1 MSAFGL
7 LLGLALALNPKGT
20 GPHCSSFLTDGGHA
34 CLENLPPTIPAEWV
48 AGILEPLMYFCR
60 AHWPGD
66 YLKKKKMLQDFLNL
80 SRLKASTQPTPQLLL
95 LWTSYSLML
104 KITEIL
110 GFPGGPL
117 IDSILL
123 MQGGVGSIP
132 GRGIEIQ
139 HAMLLEK
146 KSL

>member
-66 YLKKKKMLQDFLNL
+66 YLKKKMLQDFLNL

-104 KITEIL
+104 KITDFGL
-110 GFPGGPL
+110 PWGPS
-117 IDSILL
+117 D
-123 MQGGVGSIP
+123 
-132 GRGIEIQ
+132 
-139 HAMLLEK
+139 
-146 KSL
+146 

>member
-1 MSAFGL
+1 
-7 LLGLALALNPKGT
+7 
-20 GPHCSSFLTDGGHA
+20 
-34 CLENLPPTIPAEWV
+34 
-48 AGILEPLMYFCR
+48 
-60 AHWPGD
+60 
-66 YLKKKKMLQDFLNL
+66 MLQDFLNL

-132 GRGIEIQ
+132 GREIEIQ

-146 KSL
+146 KKPVKNILRFLYHFLKVYLESLLSESCPSLGVTVHLTSLGYPPMLC